1 MFSEILVKTFIKDK
15 ENIQKEYVRNKY
27 GYLAGVVGIV
37 LNLFLFIVKISV
49 GVLTSSIAVT
59 ADAFN
64 NLSDMASSVV
74 TIIGFKLASIPPDK
88 EHPFGHG
95 RLEYISALVVA
106 FMVMIVGVQ
115 FIKSSIERILNPVPI
130 KFEIIP
136 LILLIASILVKA
148 WLSRFNKYVG
158 EKIDSS
164 ALKAAALDA
173 LGDVF
178 TSSCVV
184 ISFFAAKFTNL
195 PIDGY
200 VGIVVSLA
208 ILYAGYS
215 LVKETISPLL
225 GEAPDPELVKAIN
238 QGVLSYENV
247 NGVHDLIIHNYGVG
261 KCIAS
266 IHAEIPADI
275 DIMTIHDIIDTA
287 EREISEKLKIHLVI
301 HMDPICIENEEIAT
315 AREEVEKIIKYNPVI
330 KSMHDFRIIGHGEH
344 KNLIFDVVVDNEK
357 LTKIM
362 SEEDL
367 KENIEKCIKDVH
379 PEYNCVITIDREYH

>member
-1 MFSEILVKTFIKDK
+1 MFSELLVRTFIKDK
-15 ENIQKEYVRNKY
+15 ENIQKEDVRNKY
-27 GYLAGVVGIV
+27 GYLAGIVGIIS
-37 LNLFLFIVKISV
+37 NLALFAVKLFV
-49 GVLTSSIAVT
+49 GILTSSIAVT

-106 FMVMIVGVQ
+106 FMVMLVGIQ
-115 FIKSSIERILNPVPI
+115 FVKSSIERILNPVGV
-130 KFEIIP
+130 KFEFIS
-136 LILLIASILVKA
+136 LILLIISILVKV
-148 WLSRFNKYVG
+148 WLSRFNKYIG
-158 EKIDSS
+158 DKIDAS
-164 ALKAAALDA
+164 ALKAASLDA

-184 ISFFAAKFTNL
+184 ISFFISKFTTI

-200 VGIVVSLA
+200 VGIAVSLA

-215 LVKETISPLL
+215 LVKDTISPLL

-238 QGVLSYENV
+238 QGVLSYEHV

-344 KNLIFDVVVDNEK
+344 KNLIFDVVVDNDK
-357 LTKIM
+357 LEKIM
-362 SEEDL
+362 CEDEL
-367 KENIEKCIKDVH
+367 KENIKKCIKDVH